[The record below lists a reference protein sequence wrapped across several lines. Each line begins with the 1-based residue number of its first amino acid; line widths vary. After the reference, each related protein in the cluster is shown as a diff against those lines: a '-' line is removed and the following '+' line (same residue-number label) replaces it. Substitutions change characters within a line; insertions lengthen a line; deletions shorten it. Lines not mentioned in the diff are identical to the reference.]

1 MIMPIIAVILAYL
14 IGSINMSII
23 IAKLSGLPDPRTT
36 GSGNA
41 GATNTLRISGKKEA
55 AYVLIGDLVK
65 GIVAVVISRIIHLEG
80 FMLGLVALA
89 AVVGH
94 IFPAYFQFKGG
105 KGVATTLGVLL
116 ALNPWIGLCALVVW
130 LLVAYLSKYASLA
143 SLCAAAAAI
152 IATLLLKEF
161 GYLIPVIAM
170 AALITWKH
178 KSNIDRLKTGNE
190 SKIVL

>member
-1 MIMPIIAVILAYL
+1 MLTAIIAIVLAYL

-55 AYVLIGDLVK
+55 AYVLIGDLAK
-65 GIVAVVISRIIHLEG
+65 GVIAVVIGRLLELDA
-80 FMLGLVALA
+80 FMLGLTALA

-94 IFPAYFQFKGG
+94 IFPIFFQFKGG

-116 ALNPWIGLCALVVW
+116 VLNLWIGLFALAVW
-130 LLVAYLSKYASLA
+130 GLVAYLSKYASLA
-143 SLCAAAAAI
+143 SLSAAAAAI
-152 IATLLLKEF
+152 IATILLKDLP
-161 GYLIPVIAM
+161 YLPAIIGM
-170 AALITWKH
+170 ATLITWKH
-178 KSNIDRLKTGNE
+178 KANINRLRTGNE

>member
-1 MIMPIIAVILAYL
+1 
-14 IGSINMSII
+14 MSII

-55 AYVLIGDLVK
+55 AYVLIGDLAK
-65 GIVAVVISRIIHLEG
+65 GVIAVVIGRLLELDA
-80 FMLGLVALA
+80 FMLGLTALA

-94 IFPAYFQFKGG
+94 IFPIFFQFKGG

-116 ALNPWIGLCALVVW
+116 VLNLWIGLFALAVW
-130 LLVAYLSKYASLA
+130 GLVAYLSKYASLA
-143 SLCAAAAAI
+143 SLSAAAAAI
-152 IATLLLKEF
+152 IATILLKDLP
-161 GYLIPVIAM
+161 YLPAIIGM
-170 AALITWKH
+170 ATLITWKH
-178 KSNIDRLKTGNE
+178 KANINRLRTGNE